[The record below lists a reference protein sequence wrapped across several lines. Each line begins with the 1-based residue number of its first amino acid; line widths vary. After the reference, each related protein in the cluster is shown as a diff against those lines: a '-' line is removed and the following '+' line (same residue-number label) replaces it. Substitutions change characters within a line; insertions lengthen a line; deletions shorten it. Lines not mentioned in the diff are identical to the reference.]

1 MTKEMYAAQ
10 VKNWLM
16 DLATGVKVARKSVQF
31 APAEWSGSE
40 WKVTASC
47 YYQYEDGCAIHDLK
61 SLAEAI
67 DIPPQ
72 FHKFE
77 EGEFISDEYA
87 GYWYIDLFEV
97 RFYGLCRK
105 GEEENEKE
113 FAN

>member
-1 MTKEMYAAQ
+1 MTKEMYAAN

-16 DLATGVKVARKSVQF
+16 DLATGVKAARKSVQF
-31 APAEWSGSE
+31 APAERDAK
-40 WKVTASC
+40 WKVTASW

-77 EGEFISDEYA
+77 EGEFNSDEYV

-97 RFYGLCRK
+97 RFYDLCRK
-105 GEEENEKE
+105 GEEEY
-113 FAN
+113 AGQ

>member
-16 DLATGVKVARKSVQF
+16 DLATGVKASRKKVQF
-31 APAEWSGSE
+31 APAEWSGAE

-47 YYQYEDGCAIHDLK
+47 YNQFEDGCAIHDLK
-61 SLAEAI
+61 PLAEAI

-72 FHKFE
+72 FYKFKK
-77 EGEFISDEYA
+77 GEFVSDMYP

-97 RFYGLCRK
+97 RFYDLCR
-105 GEEENEKE
+105 EEDCHIL
-113 FAN
+113 